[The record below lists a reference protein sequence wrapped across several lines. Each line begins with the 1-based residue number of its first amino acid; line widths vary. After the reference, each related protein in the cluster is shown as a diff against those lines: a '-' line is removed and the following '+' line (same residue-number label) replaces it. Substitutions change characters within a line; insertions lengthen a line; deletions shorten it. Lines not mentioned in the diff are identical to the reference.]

1 MVDFGEFLKTWS
13 LRSNSVTREVNFNR
27 TKIGGTYRNSN
38 ATFWVIFKQC
48 KLRTGY
54 VIVPYKCRE
63 SHPQST
69 ITIEVVCTL
78 YIKMSR
84 FLGIIFLGLVVI
96 VVGDN
101 NATENSTT
109 PSCPTCQDAFS
120 HLGMVRTC
128 TGRLELKF
136 ENDDDIMRWVKI
148 KYLKKS
154 LYRGNY

>member
-38 ATFWVIFKQC
+38 ATFWIIFKQC

-54 VIVPYKCRE
+54 VIVPYKCRD

-154 LYRGNY
+154 LYQGNY